1 MQGVDHRHIQRELG
15 DVVIHLHTPTV
26 LSSSAVRVQ
35 WSVRGQYSPYVV
47 LHVLYIRVR
56 MNGKGSNVQIPVNV
70 NKTFMIANYIKA
82 KGLGFANKTGR
93 HVLNKGS
100 FVIIF

>member
-35 WSVRGQYSPYVV
+35 WMVREEYHDDQDIVS
-47 LHVLYIRVR
+47 
-56 MNGKGSNVQIPVNV
+56 
-70 NKTFMIANYIKA
+70 
-82 KGLGFANKTGR
+82 FAA
-93 HVLNKGS
+93 
-100 FVIIF
+100 